1 MYPPSPTLDHLLFRR
16 CFLLLPIFAA
26 FLGSQLVVL
35 PARPAAADDN
45 SSKSVPS
52 LDALI
57 ERMAVDGRGFDPQ
70 PLLDQGVAGMRA
82 VLDHLFPETIV
93 GEDDRRAEVKLL
105 IEQLGDDSFER
116 REEADARLR
125 KIGWSHAKLLR
136 EALEHK
142 DPEVRFR
149 VRKMIRSWEEK
160 TTEQTRKMQ
169 ATYTALQTYLEKLDD
184 LPSQQELARRVALA
198 LGARLDQTIKAPALK
213 ICLQAMAQWKVD
225 LVHEELLPLLKHE
238 DPAVAIFAMRGI
250 AGRTGNSYI
259 APIHMGAIAS
269 GRRELVKCGF
279 RSMPCPIW
287 DRKNKPI
294 VRELYVKIFDA
305 ADEQWDFSNDEDFMR
320 LSAFV
325 AARDFHITNARDWLL
340 RRMASDDEK
349 IALRAIRSLGDT
361 YYMRRPIYPELLA
374 AVEPHLSSD
383 NPKFRAAAIYTIGV
397 YQGDAVPPL
406 LLKAFADPDKQVWQT
421 AGRRLA
427 DQHSYH
433 PRDKSPIPKLL
444 AAAIEQTDDPAFKA
458 RAQFL
463 LNHVQQDRPGY
474 LRWEN

>member
-1 MYPPSPTLDHLLFRR
+1 MYPPSPTLDHLQFRR

-26 FLGSQLVVL
+26 FLGCQLIVL
-35 PARPAAADDN
+35 PADEN

-52 LDALI
+52 LSALI

-82 VLDHLFPETIV
+82 VLDHIFPDTIV
-93 GEDDRRAEVKLL
+93 AKDDRRAEVKRL
-105 IEQLGDDSFER
+105 IEQLGDESFER

-125 KIGWSHAKLLR
+125 QIGWSHAKLLR

-149 VRKMIRSWEEK
+149 VREVIRSWEEE

-259 APIHMGAIAS
+259 APIHMGAIAC

-279 RSMPCPIW
+279 RSMPCPFGIA
-287 DRKNKPI
+287 RT
-294 VRELYVKIFDA
+294 
-305 ADEQWDFSNDEDFMR
+305 SR
-320 LSAFV
+320 LSAKRTSRFSMP
-325 AARDFHITNARDWLL
+325 
-340 RRMASDDEK
+340 RMNSGTLATTRVSCTRQPSSPLEISISQK
-349 IALRAIRSLGDT
+349 LATGCSGGWQVTMRRSLC
-361 YYMRRPIYPELLA
+361 
-374 AVEPHLSSD
+374 
-383 NPKFRAAAIYTIGV
+383 
-397 YQGDAVPPL
+397 VP
-406 LLKAFADPDKQVWQT
+406 
-421 AGRRLA
+421 
-427 DQHSYH
+427 
-433 PRDKSPIPKLL
+433 
-444 AAAIEQTDDPAFKA
+444 FK
-458 RAQFL
+458 
-463 LNHVQQDRPGY
+463 V
-474 LRWEN
+474 